1 MPGSGSRAG
10 FGIWIRVRVW
20 AGSDWLRHTAEAAE
34 AVFIA
39 VRIVL
44 VCARL
49 LCFVAAVHAALY
61 LKAARAFG
69 QDDLIAVRILKRAGR
84 VALKR
89 FAAQAAPGR
98 LMAARAQGFNRLQ
111 RSIAKLRVGIA
122 AGADPIPQA
131 VVPFV
136 AVLAARALD
145 LRVTDL
151 AFLPVLLLVVL
162 DHGRMV
168 ELLRRLV
175 LFIAA
180 VQAPGELLARLLTGG
195 GVLYKFKAM
204 TFFDLFFAAG
214 ADLAVLLVILLDL
227 LDLPVVRLR
236 LCDGLLALEAEF
248 VAHHAVLCLA
258 VFRLR
263 VLARAELAA
272 AGANGLLCAVRTGDG
287 LPLVRDVHRTVEPM
301 DTQNAFS

>member
-1 MPGSGSRAG
+1 
-10 FGIWIRVRVW
+10 
-20 AGSDWLRHTAEAAE
+20 
-34 AVFIA
+34 
-39 VRIVL
+39 
-44 VCARL
+44 
-49 LCFVAAVHAALY
+49 
-61 LKAARAFG
+61 
-69 QDDLIAVRILKRAGR
+69 
-84 VALKR
+84 
-89 FAAQAAPGR
+89 
-98 LMAARAQGFNRLQ
+98 MAARAQGFNRLQ

-151 AFLPVLLLVVL
+151 AFLPVLLFVVL

-214 ADLAVLLVILLDL
+214 ADLAVLLDILLDL

-236 LCDGLLALEAEF
+236 LCDGFLALEAKF

-272 AGANGLLCAVRTGDG
+272 AGADGLLCAVRTGDG
-287 LPLVRDVHRTVEPM
+287 LPLVRDVHRTVEHGHAERVFLIGAADVALIGQRIAQHQHVSVLQFVIGEGCARIICTAADRIQPAGAVCEVKLSDGGVM
-301 DTQNAFS
+301 TAVQTDARQIDAAPERGIG